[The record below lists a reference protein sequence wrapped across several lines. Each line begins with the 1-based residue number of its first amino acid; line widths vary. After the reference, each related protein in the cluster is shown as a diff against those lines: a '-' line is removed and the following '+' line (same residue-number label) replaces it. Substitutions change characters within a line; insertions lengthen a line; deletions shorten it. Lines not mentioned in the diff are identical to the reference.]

1 MRATAR
7 DASHRQPC
15 IVARALHATMLSV
28 AAKCELEDK
37 QEIRFTELTQT
48 LQAGVQTHNA

>member
-7 DASHRQPC
+7 DALPRQPC
-15 IVARALHATMLSV
+15 IVARTVHATMLSV
-28 AAKCELEDK
+28 AAKCELEYK
-37 QEIRFTELTQT
+37 QDIRFTELTQT